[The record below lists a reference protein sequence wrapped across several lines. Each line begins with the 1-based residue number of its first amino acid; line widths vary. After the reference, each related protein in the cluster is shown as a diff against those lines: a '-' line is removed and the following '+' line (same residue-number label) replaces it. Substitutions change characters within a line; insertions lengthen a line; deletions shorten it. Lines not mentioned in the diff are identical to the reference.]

1 MRQLRVIGIWA
12 LATVIL
18 VFVLSNWDTVRVSM
32 VGMQIFEAPASLVIL
47 VSVGLGMVLG
57 ILVVALRRARRK
69 T

>member
-1 MRQLRVIGIWA
+1 MRQLRVISIW
-12 LATVIL
+12 TVVVVIL
-18 VFVLSNWDTVRVSM
+18 LFVLSNWDTVRVSM

-57 ILVVALRRARRK
+57 ILVAALRRARRK

>member
-1 MRQLRVIGIWA
+1 MRQLRVIGIWT
-12 LATVIL
+12 LVVVIL
-18 VFVLSNWDTVRVSM
+18 LFVLSNWDTVRVSM

-57 ILVVALRRARRK
+57 ILVAALRRARRK

>member
-1 MRQLRVIGIWA
+1 MRQLRVIGIWT
-12 LATVIL
+12 LVVVIL
-18 VFVLSNWDTVRVSM
+18 LFVLSNWDTVRVSR

-57 ILVVALRRARRK
+57 ILVMALRRARRK

>member
-1 MRQLRVIGIWA
+1 MRQLRVIGIW
-12 LATVIL
+12 TVVVVIL
-18 VFVLSNWDTVRVSM
+18 LFVLSNWDTVRVSM

-57 ILVVALRRARRK
+57 ILVMALRRARRK

>member
-1 MRQLRVIGIWA
+1 MRQLRVISIW
-12 LATVIL
+12 TVVVVIL
-18 VFVLSNWDTVRVSM
+18 LFVLSNWDTVRVSM

-57 ILVVALRRARRK
+57 ILVMALRRARRK

>member
-1 MRQLRVIGIWA
+1 MRQLRVIGIW
-12 LATVIL
+12 TVVVVIL
-18 VFVLSNWDTVRVSM
+18 LFVLSNWDTVRVSM

-57 ILVVALRRARRK
+57 ILVAALRRARRK

>member
-1 MRQLRVIGIWA
+1 MRQLRVIGIWT
-12 LATVIL
+12 LVVVIL
-18 VFVLSNWDTVRVSM
+18 LFILSNWDTVRVSM

-69 T
+69 A

>member
-1 MRQLRVIGIWA
+1 MRQLRVIGIWT
-12 LATVIL
+12 LVVVIL
-18 VFVLSNWDTVRVSM
+18 LFVLSNWDTVRVSM

-57 ILVVALRRARRK
+57 ILVMALRRARRK